1 MLLNYLIK
9 ALPPTTILSKEVKI
23 AVLTIFLIVII
34 WFLYKIGK
42 TLASLNETNE
52 SAAPIDNGY
61 SISSSLQYPEFNN
74 N

>member
-9 ALPPTTILSKEVKI
+9 AMPPTAILSKELKI
-23 AVLTIFLIVII
+23 AVLTIFLIVIL

-42 TLASLNETNE
+42 TLASINETNE
-52 SAAPIDNGY
+52 NAVPVDNGY
-61 SISSSLQYPEFNN
+61 TISSSLQYPEFNN